1 MSGIKFKNNQIAYNI
16 NSYINGA
23 KYVIDEVTIRDLSL
37 INDDMIIGLRFL
49 QYSTKGLMVT
59 QQGFHSYLITKI
71 CLMLL
76 R

>member
-1 MSGIKFKNNQIAYNI
+1 MLGTTKLHNQIAYNI
-16 NSYINGA
+16 DTYINGT
-23 KYVIDEVTIRDLSL
+23 KYVIDEFTIRDLSL